1 MGMIRTAAGLV
12 ADWIYG
18 SRKFAHGRG
27 WHRAVVYPGGAKA
40 PVLMLPGVYE
50 TADFLAPLAKR
61 LSDEGHPIHVLDA
74 LRRNVMPV
82 TDAAALAARY
92 LEQHDLRDVVLVAH
106 SKGGL
111 IGKYL
116 MLFEDADARVD
127 RMVAIASPFNGSS
140 MSRYF
145 PNRALRAFLPTDA
158 TLMRI
163 GAEARVNS
171 RVTSIFGSFDAHI
184 PEGSKLAGA
193 DNREFPIVGHFR
205 ILVDPA
211 VLDLVT
217 EVAARPSTTH
227 EPVVVPKPAADQVP
241 TTEEPTPTNPA
252 PPA

>member
-1 MGMIRTAAGLV
+1 MGRIRTAAGLV

-27 WHRAVVYPGGAKA
+27 WHRTPVYPGGAAA

-50 TADFLAPLAKR
+50 TADFMAPLAKR
-61 LSDEGHPIHVLDA
+61 LSDDGHPIHVLEA

-92 LEQHDLRDVVLVAH
+92 LEQNDLRDVVIVAH

-116 MLFEDADARVD
+116 MLFDDTDARVD
-127 RMVAIASPFNGSS
+127 RMIAIASPFSGSS
-140 MSRYF
+140 MSRFF

-158 TLMRI
+158 TLTRI

-171 RVTSIFGSFDAHI
+171 RVTSIYGRFDAHI
-184 PEGSKLAGA
+184 PEGSALAGA
-193 DNREFPIVGHFR
+193 DNREFPVVGHFR
-205 ILVDPA
+205 ILVDPR
-211 VLDLVT
+211 VLDVVAD
-217 EVAARPSTTH
+217 VAAQPSRPH
-227 EPVVVPKPAADQVP
+227 EPVVLPQPASDRVPS
-241 TTEEPTPTNPA
+241 TEET